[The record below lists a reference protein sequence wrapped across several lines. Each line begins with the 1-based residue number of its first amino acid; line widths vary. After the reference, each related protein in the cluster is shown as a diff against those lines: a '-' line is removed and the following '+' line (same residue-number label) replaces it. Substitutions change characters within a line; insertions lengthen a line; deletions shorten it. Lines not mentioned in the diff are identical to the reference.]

1 MEEKNKAETKCAVIT
16 NKYSQR
22 KLSNKQERRINPK
35 PNYYISSFEFRK
47 IVNLIVLSTS
57 VHFWIKSFHLL
68 FLSPRTLNQKNK

>member
-22 KLSNKQERRINPK
+22 NLSNKKERRINPK
-35 PNYYISSFEFRK
+35 PNYYISSFVFRK

-57 VHFWIKSFHLL
+57 VSFLDQIIPFVVFKS
-68 FLSPRTLNQKNK
+68 PNIEPEK